1 MEDREKL
8 EGKICKT
15 WGRLDMGREACK
27 KQMKFKIQSFLT
39 EVHPNKYT
47 QTKAKFNFSVE

>member
-1 MEDREKL
+1 
-8 EGKICKT
+8 
-15 WGRLDMGREACK
+15 MGRGACE

-39 EVHPNKYT
+39 EVHPNKYI